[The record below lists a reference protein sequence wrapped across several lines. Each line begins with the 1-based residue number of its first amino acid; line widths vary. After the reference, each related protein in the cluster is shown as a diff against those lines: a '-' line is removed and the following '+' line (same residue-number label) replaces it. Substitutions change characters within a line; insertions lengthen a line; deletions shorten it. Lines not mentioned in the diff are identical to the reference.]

1 MATKKSRTS
10 APSRRLARLSW
21 AGLAVAILFAAG
33 ALFSHWAINA
43 EAFGARDMGL
53 ALALSYLE
61 AFALAGS
68 LYATPAVTLLGMVAY
83 FFDRPSGLRL
93 LAAAVV
99 LSAPFT
105 ILLLAER
112 F

>member
-10 APSRRLARLSW
+10 APSRRIARLSW
-21 AGLAVAILFAAG
+21 AGLAVAILVAAT

-53 ALALSYLE
+53 ALMLSYLQ

-68 LYATPAVTLLGMVAY
+68 LYATPAFTLLGMVAY
-83 FFDRPSGLRL
+83 FFDRPSGMRL
-93 LAAAVV
+93 LVAAVV

-112 F
+112 L